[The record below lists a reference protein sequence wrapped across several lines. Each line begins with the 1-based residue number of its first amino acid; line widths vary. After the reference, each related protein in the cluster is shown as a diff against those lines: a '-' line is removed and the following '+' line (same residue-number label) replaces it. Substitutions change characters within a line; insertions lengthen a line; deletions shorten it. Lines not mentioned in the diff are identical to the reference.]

1 VEIFGGFFAC
11 DRSPFKKLTARCN
24 FFVEISLGPVAI
36 TSQPM
41 MRFPRGSTTT
51 GLLLGIALAF
61 LIGGVTLWLA
71 RGSGL
76 RIDTS
81 RPAVVRRIQEL
92 NRLETVVFGMD
103 KIVSGGQESHFLP
116 KLLAGDRLLLIVY
129 GEVTAG
135 VDLGRM
141 QEGQIDISGRSVVL
155 TLPAPEIFSTRIDN
169 ERTRVYSRETGL
181 FTAPDPNLE
190 SDMRKEAERQIRQ
203 AALDGA
209 ILKSAAT
216 NARNT
221 LTSFLQGLGFDHV
234 EVK

>member
-1 VEIFGGFFAC
+1 MRLAQ
-11 DRSPFKKLTARCN
+11 RSKSP
-24 FFVEISLGPVAI
+24 PVV
-36 TSQPM
+36 SDDDEMLKPM
-41 MRFPRGSTTT
+41 PRGSTTT
-51 GLLLGIALAF
+51 GVLLGVALAF
-61 LIGGVTLWLA
+61 LIGGVALWVA
-71 RGSGL
+71 RGSGV

-92 NRLETVVFGMD
+92 QRLETVVFGMD
-103 KIVSGGQESHFLP
+103 KIVSGGQESRYLP
-116 KLLAGDRLLLIVY
+116 KMLAGDRLLLIVY

-135 VDLGRM
+135 VDLGKIDDK
-141 QEGQIDISGRSVVL
+141 QVDISGRSVTM
-155 TLPAPEIFSTRIDN
+155 TLPPPEIFSTRIDN

-190 SDMRKEAERQIRQ
+190 SDMRKEAEQQIRQ

-209 ILKSAAT
+209 ILKSAAA

-221 LTSFLQGLGFDHV
+221 LTSFLQGLGFDRV

>member
-1 VEIFGGFFAC
+1 MLHRIA
-11 DRSPFKKLTARCN
+11 
-24 FFVEISLGPVAI
+24 
-36 TSQPM
+36 
-41 MRFPRGSTTT
+41 RGSTAT

-61 LIGGVTLWLA
+61 LIGGVTLWFA
-71 RGSGL
+71 RGSGM

-92 NRLETVVFGMD
+92 QRLETVVFGMD
-103 KIVSGGQESHFLP
+103 KIVSGGQESRYLP
-116 KLLAGDRLLLIVY
+116 KMLAGDRLLLIVY

-135 VDLGRM
+135 VDLGKI
-141 QEGQIDISGRSVVL
+141 QEGQIEINGPSVVM
-155 TLPAPEIFSTRIDN
+155 TLPAPEVFSTRIDN

-190 SDMRKEAERQIRQ
+190 SDVRKEAERQIRQ
-203 AALDGA
+203 AALDGS

-216 NARNT
+216 NARTT
-221 LTSFLQGLGFDHV
+221 LMSFLQGLGFDHV

>member
-1 VEIFGGFFAC
+1 MKRFA
-11 DRSPFKKLTARCN
+11 
-24 FFVEISLGPVAI
+24 
-36 TSQPM
+36 
-41 MRFPRGSTTT
+41 RGSTTT
-51 GLLLGIALAF
+51 GVLLGVALAL
-61 LIGGVTLWLA
+61 LIGGVTLWFA
-71 RGSGL
+71 RGSGV

-92 NRLETVVFGMD
+92 QRLETVVFGMD
-103 KIVSGGQESHFLP
+103 KIVSGGQESHYLP
-116 KLLAGDRLLLIVY
+116 RMLAGDRLLLIVY

-135 VDLGRM
+135 IDLGKI
-141 QEGQIDISGRSVVL
+141 QEGQVDVNARSVVL
-155 TLPAPEIFSTRIDN
+155 TLPAAEIFSTRIDN

-209 ILKSAAT
+209 ILQSAAA